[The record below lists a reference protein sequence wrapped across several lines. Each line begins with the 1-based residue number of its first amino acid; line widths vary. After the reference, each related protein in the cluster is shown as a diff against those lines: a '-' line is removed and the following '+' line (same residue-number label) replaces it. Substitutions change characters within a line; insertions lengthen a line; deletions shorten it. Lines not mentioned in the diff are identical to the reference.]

1 MTRKIKGALLAGIL
15 AVAAGACD
23 GSPTGSGSGTCAPG
37 LEGAAQVVDSAVR
50 ADAREGGLLLVMRG
64 DQVLCER
71 AFGGYAVNERV
82 ELASASKWVTAA
94 TLLTLVDAGTITLD
108 QPIGPLLPIFAAD
121 GRGPTTFRQLLSHTS
136 GIGNP
141 PCLGS
146 RKGTLLDCAGL
157 AAQYVTAP
165 PGTEFR
171 YAGGSFTVAGAA
183 AEIAAGQDWAAI
195 WKVRMSD
202 PLGLQNARWDD
213 DGNPYLS
220 GGMTSTMQDYA
231 RFLRMVLGGG
241 MIGGQR
247 VLSAAS
253 VEAMRR
259 DHVGALPVAGTPTTV
274 ARYGLGS
281 WIEAADASGRA
292 TRLSSP
298 GASGFYPW
306 VDFDRNLAVIVMLP
320 VRRVSDDW
328 GTAAGRV
335 RAEILRAI
343 DAGL

>member
-1 MTRKIKGALLAGIL
+1 MTRKIKGALPTALMLA
-15 AVAAGACD
+15 AAAACD
-23 GSPTGSGSGTCAPG
+23 GSPTGAGSGTCAPA
-37 LEGAAQVVDSAVR
+37 LQGAAAMVDSAVR
-50 ADAREGGLLLVMRG
+50 ADGREGGLLLVMQG

-71 AFGGYAVNERV
+71 AFGGYDVDERV
-82 ELASASKWVTAA
+82 ELASASKWATAA
-94 TLLTLVDAGTITLD
+94 ALLALVDAGTLTLD

-146 RKGTLLDCAGL
+146 GRETLLDCAGL

-183 AEIAAGQDWAAI
+183 AEIAAGQGWAAI
-195 WKVRMSD
+195 WKTRMSD
-202 PLGLQNARWDD
+202 PLGLQATRWDD
-213 DGNPYLS
+213 EGNPYLS
-220 GGMTSTMQDYA
+220 GGLTSTAQDYA

-241 MIGGQR
+241 QIGGQR

-253 VEAMRR
+253 VEAMRH
-259 DHVGALPVAGTPTTV
+259 DNVGALPVAETPLAI

-281 WIEAADASGRA
+281 WIEAVDASGRA

-306 VDFDRNLAVIVMLP
+306 VDFDRNLAVVVMIP
-320 VRRVSDDW
+320 SRRASDDW
-328 GTAAGRV
+328 GAAAGRV
-335 RAEILRAI
+335 RTEILRAI
-343 DAGL
+343 DAG